1 MPEIVVMHDA
11 YEAISLLEKL
21 PLKIES
27 ITCHD
32 DILLV
37 GTKESHLLQYRIRRK
52 SGAAGE
58 SKFDV
63 QLERSNKNFA
73 KKPIT
78 QLSAVPQLHIL
89 ISLSDNIVSVHDL
102 MTFNLITCINKT
114 RGANLFALDVQTQ
127 KSLSGE
133 ENHVLRM
140 CVSVKR
146 KLQVSF
152 WKNRNFQDLTE
163 MNLYDIPRCMCW
175 CKESIC
181 VGFRRDYFLVKIN
194 SGDIKELFPLGNT
207 QHEPVITKVA
217 NDRLM
222 LGRDN
227 MSILIDSEGQPTQK
241 NPINW
246 SGIPTQ
252 IENNPPY
259 IIGILP
265 KFIEVRTI
273 ETKLLIQQKELH
285 HAKFICQ
292 GSGNIYVASVNFI
305 WRICPMPIAYQIRQL
320 LENHEFELALRLAEM
335 TDEQDEEKQ
344 KRVHNIK
351 NLYAF
356 DLFCQHRF
364 EESMQIFV
372 KLGTDPSHVIGLYP
386 NLLPHEFRKQLEYPK
401 KPPDLEGGEL
411 EKALSALQDYLTQK
425 RNELLSDISKESN
438 KELSTIAI
446 QEGNTTIKSKKQLS
460 QIIDT
465 TLLKCYIQTND
476 ALVAPLL
483 RLKDNSCH
491 VEESEKILKKK
502 EKFSELIILYEKKGL
517 HEKALHLLMKQAAR
531 PNSPLKGHDRTV
543 QYLQHLGADHLKLIF
558 DYAEW
563 VLKEHPEDGLKIF
576 TEDIPEVETLPRFK
590 VLEYLEKIS
599 KDLAI
604 AYLEHIIMECGDVT
618 PEFHNMFAQSLREKV
633 QVLMTEYLQ
642 SLPEG
647 HLPSKAGQEP
657 DKLGEYRRKLIE
669 FLECS
674 QYYMPE
680 RLLTRFPI
688 DGFYE
693 ERAILLGRLD
703 RHEQALGIY
712 VHILRD
718 DTLAKRYCLNYF
730 DRGREG
736 NKDVYYY
743 LLKMYLQPPPSSS
756 LGMSASQGIKPQ
768 QNMTAAFRLL
778 QEHATKIDVSKT
790 LELLPTSTPVA
801 EILRYLEKVMEHQAT
816 IKRDCQVL
824 KSMLY
829 AENLQVHEQR
839 MFYQKAKVVVNDE
852 KICKICKKRLGNSA
866 FVRYPNGVI
875 VHYYCC
881 KDPNKCPED

>member
-1 MPEIVVMHDA
+1 MHDA
-11 YEAISLLEKL
+11 YEAIPLLEKL

-37 GTKESHLLQYRIRRK
+37 GTRECHLLQYRIK
-52 SGAAGE
+52 KKQGE

-89 ISLSDNIVSVHDL
+89 ISLSDNVVSVHDL
-102 MTFNLITCINKT
+102 MTFNLINCINKT
-114 RGANLFALDVQTQ
+114 KGANLFAIDVQTQ

-140 CVSVKR
+140 CVSVRK

-163 MNLYDIPRCMCW
+163 MNLYDIPRYMCW

-181 VGFRRDYFLVKIN
+181 VGFKRDYFIVKIN
-194 SGDIKELFPLGNT
+194 SGDIKELFPLGNS
-207 QHEPVITKVA
+207 QHEPVITRVA
-217 NDRLM
+217 ENRLM

-227 MSILIDSEGQPTQK
+227 MSILIDSDGNPTQK

-246 SGIPTQ
+246 SGIPSE
-252 IENNPPY
+252 IGNNPPY

-265 KFIEVRTI
+265 KFVEVRTI
-273 ETKLLIQQKELH
+273 ETKLLIQQIELNN
-285 HAKFICQ
+285 AKFICQ
-292 GSGNIYVASVNFI
+292 GSGNIYIASGNHI
-305 WRICPMPIAYQIRQL
+305 WRVCPMPIGFQIRQL
-320 LENHEFELALRLAEM
+320 LENKEFELALRLADM
-335 TDEQDEEKQ
+335 TDEPDEEKQ
-344 KRVHNIK
+344 KLIHNIK
-351 NLYAF
+351 TLHAF
-356 DLFCQHRF
+356 DLFCKHRF
-364 EESMQIFV
+364 EDSMEIFG

-386 NLLPHEFRKQLEYPK
+386 NLLPQDYRKQLDYPARV
-401 KPPDLEGGEL
+401 PNLEGGEL
-411 EKALSALQDYLTQK
+411 EKALSALQDYLTNK
-425 RNELLSDISKESN
+425 RNELVSDISKESN
-438 KELSTIAI
+438 NELNTMAI
-446 QEGNTTIKSKKQLS
+446 KEGNATIRSKRQLS

-483 RLKDNSCH
+483 RLKDNNCH
-491 VEESEKILKKK
+491 VEECEKILKKK

-517 HEKALHLLMKQAAR
+517 HDKALHLLMNQAAR
-531 PNSPLKGHDRTV
+531 PNSPLKGHERTV
-543 QYLQHLGADHLKLIF
+543 QYLQHLGATHLRLIF
-558 DYAEW
+558 EYAAW
-563 VLKEHPEDGLKIF
+563 VLKDHPEDGLKIF
-576 TEDIPEVETLPRFK
+576 TEDTPEVETLPRNE
-590 VLEYLEKIS
+590 VLEYLEKNS

-604 AYLEHIIMECGDVT
+604 SYLEHIIHDCHDET
-618 PEFHNMFAQSLREKV
+618 PEFHNVLAQALREKV
-633 QVLMTEYLQ
+633 QTLMNDYLQ

-647 HLPSKAGQEP
+647 HLPPKAGQEP
-657 DKLGEYRRKLIE
+657 DKLGEYRKKLLK
-669 FLECS
+669 FLEDS
-674 QYYMPE
+674 HHYMPE

-693 ERAILLGRLD
+693 ERAILLGRLG

-718 DTLAKRYCLNYF
+718 DHLARKYCLNYF
-730 DRGREG
+730 DRGRDG
-736 NKDVYYY
+736 NKDVYFY

-756 LGMSASQGIKPQ
+756 LGMSASQGVKPE
-768 QNMTAAFRLL
+768 QNTKSAFKLL
-778 QEHATKIDVSKT
+778 EEHATKIDVAKA
-790 LELLPTSTPVA
+790 LELLPVTTKIEV
-801 EILRYLEKVMEHQAT
+801 IFQYLKKVMEYQAT

-839 MFYQKAKVVVNDE
+839 MFYQKAKVVLNDE
-852 KICKICKKRLGNSA
+852 KMCKVCKKRLGNSA